1 MTAPSPTMS
10 GVHKVWLLIA
20 IAIIGGALVG
30 FSARAIMATGQGAD
44 FGDVLNEPAR
54 SADGT
59 ASIAWAEG
67 EPLLRAVEP
76 ETQEAIEF
84 AWTRAISAVG
94 MAAAD
99 GNTAGVDV
107 WFSGP
112 AQDQLHQL
120 LATGTVVDGGAWV
133 SHEIT
138 PDFYSIDG
146 QILVAQVER
155 TAVVAIEAGE
165 APTDVVRVVFVLR
178 DGNWRIEHL
187 VRQGDAS

>member
-1 MTAPSPTMS
+1 MCIRDS
-10 GVHKVWLLIA
+10 
-20 IAIIGGALVG
+20 
-30 FSARAIMATGQGAD
+30 
-44 FGDVLNEPAR
+44 
-54 SADGT
+54 
-59 ASIAWAEG
+59 
-67 EPLLRAVEP
+67 
-76 ETQEAIEF
+76 
-84 AWTRAISAVG
+84 
-94 MAAAD
+94 
-99 GNTAGVDV
+99 
-107 WFSGP
+107 SGP